1 MVWGAEHKNF
11 CGKTMTHTVFDGIS
25 VKLMKKVKFQILN
38 PLAHIINLS
47 FSQGKI
53 PDSLKIA
60 KVVPIYKKGDCS
72 LFLITAQF
80 QFYELFPKSL
90 KNWLTHEY

>member
-1 MVWGAEHKNF
+1 
-11 CGKTMTHTVFDGIS
+11 MTHTVFDGIS
-25 VKLMKKVKFQILN
+25 VKLMKKVKLQILN

-47 FSQGKI
+47 FSQGNI

-80 QFYELFPKSL
+80 KFYELFPKFSL
-90 KNWLTHEY
+90 ISLVLLTLSRMIYL